1 MPSRRSSRRQSAA
14 SCPPSPPRVRRSS
27 SCMASCMFIPL
38 TLFLSYNTISMVG
51 LAYSGARAAESA
63 IAASSS
69 SSFVKRPLIREDLN
83 AIQYQSQE
91 ANTHL
96 LHQMVHHGTILRGGG
111 HSRQTI
117 TRSKKAMVIHQST
130 THMGSSSDSEYRASE
145 SILNRANTTG
155 KVGYRTEP
163 LLNVLVLGNKVWIF
177 LCKN

>member
-1 MPSRRSSRRQSAA
+1 
-14 SCPPSPPRVRRSS
+14 
-27 SCMASCMFIPL
+27 MASRMFIPL
-38 TLFLSYNTISMVG
+38 TLFLSYNTIPMVG

-69 SSFVKRPLIREDLN
+69 SSFVKHPLIREDLN

-91 ANTHL
+91 ADTHL
-96 LHQMVHHGTILRGGG
+96 LHQMVHHHTILRGGG

-117 TRSKKAMVIHQST
+117 TRSKKATVIQQST
-130 THMGSSSDSEYRASE
+130 THMGSSSGLEYRASE

-155 KVGYRTEP
+155 IVGCRTEP
-163 LLNVLVLGNKVWIF
+163 LLNILGNKVWIF